1 VRISCYCGDPSC
13 TDTFLV
19 DYEPRS
25 AAGFPTNSAQPASRY
40 DEYFNGEEYIEP
52 YYNGDV
58 SMEQYTPGI
67 RILKADKYVQISL
80 HTVAYATDS
89 GFIRLDMS
97 GNVTLNGC
105 DSTVTYHLD
114 SYNADRMTFNATKVL
129 ES

>member
-1 VRISCYCGDPSC
+1 MRISCDCGDPSC

-19 DYEPRS
+19 DYGDEEPDTS
-25 AAGFPTNSAQPASRY
+25 LTL
-40 DEYFNGEEYIEP
+40 EEYIEP

-58 SMEQYTPGI
+58 SMEQFTPGI

-80 HTVAYATDS
+80 HTLAYATDS